1 MPESTNQSPIP
12 ITDFY
17 GESTAWP
24 VEDMVHCE
32 QLSLRSALY
41 DWQIK
46 AHRHRDLMQL
56 FFVLE
61 GEGAAQVD
69 HRSLTIRSGDLLV
82 IPEQCVHTFRWEA
95 GSNGYVIAI
104 ARPLIK
110 RLEKLLDAPSWLTG
124 AASLFKSGRD
134 KSYLNSLLRL
144 INQEYSG
151 RKLYRQILM
160 ENRVLSLGIWITRQH
175 ALIKEASEPQKSRS
189 ETRLKRFIDLLEEH
203 FDTRHNV
210 DWYADKIGIT
220 SAHLNE
226 VCKKLRDQTALKV
239 IHQRL
244 ITEAQRDLIYTG
256 KTAADIALSLGF
268 SDPAYFNRF
277 FKRMTGQTPKNF
289 RTSKSPG

>member
-1 MPESTNQSPIP
+1 MSASTNQSPIP
-12 ITDFY
+12 VTDFY

-24 VEDMVHCE
+24 VEDRVHCE

-56 FFVLE
+56 FFVQE
-61 GEGAAQVD
+61 GQGAAQVD
-69 HRSLTIRSGDLLV
+69 HRSLVIHSGDLLV

-104 ARPLIK
+104 ARPLIN
-110 RLEKLLDAPSWLTG
+110 RLEKLLDAPSWLSG
-124 AASLFKSGRD
+124 VASLFKAGKD
-134 KSYLNSLLRL
+134 KTYLSALFTL
-144 INQEYSG
+144 INDEYSG
-151 RKLYRQILM
+151 RQLYRQILL
-160 ENRVLSLGIWITRQH
+160 ENRVLSLGIWVTRQH
-175 ALIKEASEPQKSRS
+175 ALIKEADEPQKGRS
-189 ETRLKRFIDLLEEH
+189 EKRLKRFLDLLEEY
-203 FDTRHNV
+203 FQTRHSV
-210 DWYADKIGIT
+210 DWYADKVGIT
-220 SAHLNE
+220 AAHLNE

-244 ITEAQRDLIYTG
+244 LTEAQRDLIYTG

-277 FKRMTGQTPKNF
+277 FKRMTGQTPRNF
-289 RTSKSPG
+289 RSTKSPG